1 MILVTGG
8 SGFVGRHVVS
18 RLAAEGKPVR
28 ALVRNSRSVGLAPA
42 VEVFEGDLTRP
53 KTFRAALIGVDVLIH
68 AAALTGDRKEPYRG
82 AYDQVNCVGTER
94 LLAAAK
100 RAGVGKVVLISG
112 LGTKPGRPG
121 SYLSTRWAMEETVRR
136 SGIPYVILQPSV
148 LFGEGAAF
156 VRGLAR
162 VVRASPLAPA
172 IGWELKFQP
181 LWIDD
186 FSRCITAAA
195 ESQGLNGRELALG
208 GAEQISMREL
218 MTFIAQSLGRRA
230 WVVPVPVFAAKL
242 QARAMNRILSQP
254 PLTPAA
260 AELLN
265 FDNTTALDSVE
276 AAFGFQ
282 PRGFREHVS
291 AHGLELDAA
300 AAGSSAAPGTAAT
313 AGAGSSQAA
322 EVAGAGEPR
331 AGQPAPA
338 VAGDVDDSA
347 PRGASGPDPT
357 PSQSQEGLPP
367 EPASSRAGVVAGG
380 EKESAETA
388 PSSGS
393 EEPSAPRQIP
403 GETIEPMQLP
413 QPRTAEPSVAKEA
426 GKDEA
431 EDVQAEATKAPPQ
444 AGTETAV
451 AKPSSRT
458 VSNSEGATGTTTTGG
473 GNQPGV
479 TDRGSVAPGS
489 RSIAGSGSGDF
500 PPPVSMA
507 PEAIEEGAAPAPAP
521 AGADD
526 RPPTARKRRDRA
538 APRGRKPKRN

>member
-8 SGFVGRHVVS
+8 SGFVGRHVVG

-28 ALVRNSRSVGLAPA
+28 ALVRDSRSVALAPA

-53 KTFRAALIGVDVLIH
+53 KTFRAALTGVDVLIH

-121 SYLSTRWAMEETVRR
+121 SYMSTRWAMEEAVRH

-148 LFGEGAAF
+148 LIGEGAAF
-156 VRGLAR
+156 VKGLAK

-181 LWIDD
+181 LWIND

-254 PLTPAA
+254 PLTPAG
-260 AELLN
+260 AELFS

-282 PRGFREHVS
+282 PRGLREHVL

-300 AAGSSAAPGTAAT
+300 AAGRSAAPGTAAT
-313 AGAGSSQAA
+313 ADAGSSQAA

-331 AGQPAPA
+331 AAQPAPA
-338 VAGDVDDSA
+338 VAGDVDGSA
-347 PRGASGPDPT
+347 PRGASGSAPT
-357 PSQSQEGLPP
+357 PSQDGLPP
-367 EPASSRAGVVAGG
+367 EPASSGAGVAAGD

-388 PSSGS
+388 SSTRG
-393 EEPSAPRQIP
+393 EEPSASPRQTSA
-403 GETIEPMQLP
+403 ETIELIQLAE
-413 QPRTAEPSVAKEA
+413 PRAAEPSVAR
-426 GKDEA
+426 
-431 EDVQAEATKAPPQ
+431 
-444 AGTETAV
+444 
-451 AKPSSRT
+451 PSSPT
-458 VSNSEGATGTTTTGG
+458 VSNNQGATSTTTGG
-473 GNQPGV
+473 GNKPGG
-479 TDRGSVAPGS
+479 TDRGWGAPGS
-489 RSIAGSGSGDF
+489 RSIAGSGCGDSR
-500 PPPVSMA
+500 PPASMA
-507 PEAIEEGAAPAPAP
+507 PEAIDEGAAPAPAP

-526 RPPTARKRRDRA
+526 RPPTARKRRDRVA
-538 APRGRKPKRN
+538 SRGRKPKRD